1 MQIINIHLMSHI
13 LNWIDDF
20 WKWQDSS
27 EEIMKKFINRWS
39 YMSINRILVEFK
51 LQISLWSIYFEVIF
65 GNLIISV

>member
-20 WKWQDSS
+20 WKWQDFS